1 VLPIEERPLA
11 ALRFFYTLQQ
21 MLQAIFFSRNL
32 FPERVLFL
40 SIVGGL
46 FFDGLITQAFLPA
59 SETPLWPR
67 LVLMVLAFFFLCIT
81 WVEQI
86 PKQVSRYTTYLTI
99 ALFLLFVSYI
109 LIISYINADTAITF
123 VGAFVICS
131 FYFRSI
137 QTLLAYLTF
146 GLLLGLFAVYVTK
159 DPQIDK
165 WIFIIRLA
173 FGSLLILGLSQAT
186 RHYHEQLEEKSQRM
200 AARNQELAGI
210 RAELESK
217 LTQEQLLSLVAN
229 RSNVAVVISDKNDS
243 IEWVNDAF
251 LQIFGYTREECIG
264 KTPDFFRG
272 PLTDPK
278 TTKRIQ
284 EKAAEKIAFYDELI
298 NYRKDK
304 THLWVSI
311 HVTPL
316 LSSSGETERYIS
328 IQEDISE
335 RRKIQDDLR
344 QSQEQLSAAQ
354 RQAKIGSWEWDSIS
368 NTFQCSEEL
377 HLLLGLAMQSP
388 VSEESFFQYIHTTDV
403 TTIKKT
409 MALSLRRRSPF
420 EIDLRIIIGN
430 QVQNMYMTGQ
440 GVDEFRL
447 LGTIQDITERKKIEE
462 EIKLT
467 ELRFRSLFEY
477 SQNMICTHD
486 MSGNLMSVN
495 TSGAHILG
503 YEPEELIGVN
513 LHDIVA
519 PDVAHE
525 VANYLEHIQTHGN
538 GEGILKIR
546 KRNHKNTIWMYNNIK
561 LNDVHGIPY
570 ILGSCVE
577 ITARFKMETELRQAK
592 KMAEDALVMK
602 DRFVANI
609 SHELRTPMNAILGFV
624 EILLQSNIN
633 AEQRVQ
639 LLAVLTA
646 GENLT
651 AVINDILDL
660 AKIESGKIDFENRP
674 FQLRDTCKSVKLL
687 LDQRAQGK
695 GILFEWSCDP
705 KIPQYIL
712 GDGLRLSQILINLV
726 GNAVKFTQNGFVRFT
741 FICEGEN
748 ENSMILKCQVEDSG
762 IGIESEKLQ
771 EIFEPFT
778 QASKDATRKYGG
790 TGLGLSIARDLIE
803 LQGGQISVQSTLG
816 KGSTFEFILPV
827 NKVGLDAVLEV
838 ENALQPVTFS
848 NDLKILLAED
858 HPLNQQLAQ
867 KLILDFGFSLTI
879 VNNGVEA
886 IDVLE
891 VQHFDVILMDLQMPT
906 MDGYEATKL
915 IRTELKLQTPIIA
928 LTAHSAN
935 GEKERCLA
943 LGMNDYLSKPFRAQ
957 ELYFRIASVV
967 PREKG
972 LPQTERIEKPSTQNP
987 LRTLAAGDWQF
998 EKEMLQMLMRSVPEE
1013 YKFILE
1019 AHTENNATIIKQRA
1033 HRLKSSAALAG
1044 AKTAAEQL
1052 EYLEY
1057 HADKISNAERSELLE
1072 KFKPEYE
1079 KMLHE
1084 ISAELSLLSE
1094 KL

>member
-1 VLPIEERPLA
+1 
-11 ALRFFYTLQQ
+11 
-21 MLQAIFFSRNL
+21 MLQKTFFSRNL

-40 SIVGGL
+40 SVVGGL
-46 FFDGLITQAFLPA
+46 LFDGVITQAFLA
-59 SETPLWPR
+59 GSAESLWPR
-67 LVLMVLAFFFLCIT
+67 IALIALAFFFLCLT
-81 WVEQI
+81 WIEQI
-86 PKQVSRYTTYLTI
+86 PKHVSRYTTYVTI
-99 ALFLLFVSYI
+99 GLFLVFVNYV
-109 LIISYINADTAITF
+109 LIINDINADTAITF

-137 QTLLAYLTF
+137 QSLLIYLTF
-146 GLLLGLFAVYVTK
+146 GLLLGLLAVYVIK

-165 WIFIIRLA
+165 WVFIIRLGL
-173 FGSLLILGLSQAT
+173 GSLLIIGLSQAT
-186 RHYHEQLEEKSQRM
+186 RHYLEQLEEKTERM
-200 AARNQELAGI
+200 AVRNQELAGI
-210 RAELESK
+210 RADLESK

-229 RSNVAVVISDKNDS
+229 RSNVAIVISDKHDR

-251 LQIFGYTREECIG
+251 IQIFGYTREACIG

-272 PLTDPK
+272 PLTDLE
-278 TTKRIQ
+278 TVKRIQ
-284 EKAAEKIAFYDELI
+284 EKASGKAAFYDELI

-304 THLWVSI
+304 THFWLGM

-316 LSSSGETERYIS
+316 LTATGEIERYIA

-335 RRKIQDDLR
+335 RRKTQDALKH
-344 QSQEQLSAAQ
+344 SQEQLNAAQ
-354 RQAKIGSWEWDSIS
+354 RQAKIGSWEWDSTS
-368 NTFQCSEEL
+368 NTFTCSEEL
-377 HLLLGLAMQSP
+377 HLLLGLSMQNP
-388 VSEESFFQYIHTTDV
+388 VSEEVFFLHIHASEV
-403 TTIKKT
+403 TMIKKT

-420 EIDLRIIIGN
+420 EIDHRVLIDN

-440 GVDEFRL
+440 AVDEFRL
-447 LGTIQDITERKKIEE
+447 LGTIQNITERKKIEE

-486 MSGNLMSVN
+486 MGGNLMSIN
-495 TSGAHILG
+495 ASGAHILG
-503 YEPEELIGVN
+503 YEPEELIGTN
-513 LHDIVA
+513 LQDIVA
-519 PDVAHE
+519 PDVSHE
-525 VANYLEHIQTHGN
+525 VVQYLENIQAHGN

-546 KRNHKNTIWMYNNIK
+546 KRNSENTIWMYNNIR

-570 ILGSCVE
+570 VLGSCVE

-592 KMAEDALVMK
+592 KMAEEALVMK

-633 AEQRVQ
+633 AEQRTQLMAVQ
-639 LLAVLTA
+639 TA
-646 GENLT
+646 GDNLT

-674 FQLRDTCKSVKLL
+674 FQLREICKSVKLL
-687 LDQRAQGK
+687 LDQRAQEK
-695 GILFEWSCDP
+695 GLLFEWSCDP
-705 KIPQYIL
+705 KIPQYML
-712 GDGLRLSQILINLV
+712 GDGLRLSQVLINLV
-726 GNAVKFTQNGFVRFT
+726 GNAVKFTQQGHVKFT
-741 FICEGEN
+741 FSCEGEN
-748 ENSMILKCQVEDSG
+748 EESMMLNCRVEDSG
-762 IGIESEKLQ
+762 IGIEPEKIQ

-803 LQGGQISVQSTLG
+803 LQGGQISVESKLG
-816 KGSTFEFILPV
+816 QGSTFEFILPV

-838 ENALQPVTFS
+838 ENALQPVTIS
-848 NDLKILLAED
+848 NGLKILLAED

-867 KLILDFGFSLTI
+867 KLILDFGFSLVI
-879 VNNGVEA
+879 VNNGIEA
-886 IDVLE
+886 IEALNMHV
-891 VQHFDVILMDLQMPT
+891 FDVILMDLQMPG
-906 MDGYEATKL
+906 MDGYEATRI

-972 LPQTERIEKPSTQNP
+972 LPKPELSEKVDTQTP

-998 EKEMLQMLMRSVPEE
+998 
-1013 YKFILE
+1013 
-1019 AHTENNATIIKQRA
+1019 
-1033 HRLKSSAALAG
+1033 
-1044 AKTAAEQL
+1044 
-1052 EYLEY
+1052 
-1057 HADKISNAERSELLE
+1057 
-1072 KFKPEYE
+1072 
-1079 KMLHE
+1079 
-1084 ISAELSLLSE
+1084 
-1094 KL
+1094 

>member
-1 VLPIEERPLA
+1 M
-11 ALRFFYTLQQ
+11 LRT
-21 MLQAIFFSRNL
+21 IFFSRNL

-40 SIVGGL
+40 SVVGGL
-46 FFDGLITQAFLPA
+46 FFDGLITHAFLSGSA
-59 SETPLWPR
+59 ELLWPR
-67 LVLMVLAFFFLCIT
+67 IALIALAFFFLCIT
-81 WVEQI
+81 WIEQI
-86 PKQVSRYTTYLTI
+86 PRHTYRYTAYLTI
-99 ALFLLFVSYI
+99 GLFLIFVSYI
-109 LIISYINADTAITF
+109 LIINEINADTAITF

-137 QTLLAYLTF
+137 KALLLYLTF
-146 GLLLGLFAVYVTK
+146 GLLLGLLAVYVTK

-173 FGSLLILGLSQAT
+173 LGSVLILGLSQAT
-186 RHYHEQLEEKSQRM
+186 RNYHERLEEKTERM

-210 RAELESK
+210 RADLESK

-229 RSNVAVVISDKNDS
+229 RSNVAVVISDNEDR

-272 PLTDPK
+272 PLTDPQ

-284 EKAAEKIAFYDELI
+284 EKAVEKTAFYDELI

-304 THLWVSI
+304 TSFWIGI

-316 LSSSGETERYIS
+316 LSATGEIERYIA

-368 NTFQCSEEL
+368 NTFRCSEEL
-377 HLLLGLAMQSP
+377 HSLLGLPMQNH
-388 VSEESFFQYIHTTDV
+388 VSEQSFFQHIHPTEAAA
-403 TTIKKT
+403 IKKT
-409 MALSLRRRSPF
+409 MAVSLRRRSPF
-420 EIDLRIIIGN
+420 EIDLRILIGN

-440 GVDEFRL
+440 AVDELRL

-486 MSGNLMSVN
+486 MSGNLMSIN
-495 TSGAHILG
+495 ASGAHILG

-513 LHDIVA
+513 LRDIVA
-519 PDVAHE
+519 PDVAHQ
-525 VANYLEHIQTHGN
+525 VPSYLEHIQTHGN
-538 GEGILKIR
+538 GEGILKTR
-546 KRNHKNTIWMYNNIK
+546 KRNQENSIWMYNNIK
-561 LNDVHGIPY
+561 LNDVHGNPY

-592 KMAEDALVMK
+592 KIAEDALVMK

-633 AEQRVQ
+633 AEQRTQ
-639 LLAVLTA
+639 LMAVLTA

-687 LDQRAQGK
+687 LDQRAQEK

-705 KIPQYIL
+705 KIPQYVL
-712 GDGLRLSQILINLV
+712 GDGLRLSQVLINLV
-726 GNAVKFTQNGFVRFT
+726 GNAVKFTQQGFVKFT
-741 FICEGEN
+741 FLCEGEN
-748 ENSMILKCQVEDSG
+748 ENAMILKCQVEDSG
-762 IGIESEKLQ
+762 IGIEPKKLQ

-838 ENALQPVTFS
+838 EHALKPVTVS

-867 KLILDFGFSLTI
+867 KLILDFGFALTI
-879 VNNGVEA
+879 VNNGMEA
-886 IDVLE
+886 IEALKI
-891 VQHFDVILMDLQMPT
+891 QHFDVILMDLQMPT
-906 MDGYEATKL
+906 MDGYEATKI

-972 LPQTERIEKPSTQNP
+972 LPQAEPIEKPTTQTP

-1013 YKFILE
+1013 YQFILT
-1019 AHTENNATIIKQRA
+1019 AHTENNTTVIKQRA

-1057 HADKISNAERSELLE
+1057 HADKISDAERSEFLE

-1079 KMLHE
+1079 KMLRD